1 MSHSKSMALVPV
13 ESAVEDGRE
22 QGVQLGGG
30 LGLQA
35 LQRVHLRLQRVQFG
49 HDPALLGERGNGNWN
64 FPKVVKIQFCK
75 PEADFLP
82 LPITTLPAA

>member
-30 LGLQA
+30 LSESSYAAEAACRGTCDQGIAILDNSLCFDLRRSVGSETHQCRKIPVLLHMLGLY
-35 LQRVHLRLQRVQFG
+35 
-49 HDPALLGERGNGNWN
+49 
-64 FPKVVKIQFCK
+64 
-75 PEADFLP
+75 
-82 LPITTLPAA
+82 